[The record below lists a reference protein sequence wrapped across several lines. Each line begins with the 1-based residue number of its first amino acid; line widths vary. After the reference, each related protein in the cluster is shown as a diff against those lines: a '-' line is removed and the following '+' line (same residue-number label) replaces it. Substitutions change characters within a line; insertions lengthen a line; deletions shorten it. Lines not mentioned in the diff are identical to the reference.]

1 MAEGMHLYIHINELS
16 SESAMADGSGG
27 KSKTEQTEDG
37 SGNAKNIQRAAK
49 SLVSYATVSAT
60 ANKLISYQINQVSL
74 QTGAAEYEQRL
85 QTQYSIAKQ
94 VVDTGVSLGIG
105 IATGTWPLVLAGIFV
120 SGISKAID
128 ISQKQNTL
136 RTEKNL
142 EDISISMQRIRAG
155 TAGRRG
161 GNQ

>member
-1 MAEGMHLYIHINELS
+1 MAEGMHLYIHLSELDNN
-16 SESAMADGSGG
+16 SAMADGTGG
-27 KSKTEQTEDG
+27 KSNTNKSEDG
-37 SGNAKNIQRAAK
+37 SAKNIQRAAK
-49 SLVSYATVSAT
+49 GLVSYATVSAT

-128 ISQKQNTL
+128 ISQKQNKL
-136 RTEKNL
+136 RTERNL

>member
-1 MAEGMHLYIHINELS
+1 MAEEMHLYVHLGELS
-16 SESAMADGSGG
+16 NDSAMAGGSGG
-27 KSKTEQTEDG
+27 RSKAAQSEDG
-37 SGNAKNIQRAAK
+37 GGSAKNIQRAAK
-49 SLVSYATVSAT
+49 SLVSYGTVSAT
-60 ANKLISYQINQVSL
+60 ANKLISYQISQVSL

-85 QTQYSIAKQ
+85 QTRYSVAKQ

-105 IATGTWPLVLAGIFV
+105 IATGTWPLVLAGILV
-120 SGISKAID
+120 SGVSKAID

-142 EDISISMQRIRAG
+142 EDITISMQRVRAG
-155 TAGRRG
+155 TTGSRG